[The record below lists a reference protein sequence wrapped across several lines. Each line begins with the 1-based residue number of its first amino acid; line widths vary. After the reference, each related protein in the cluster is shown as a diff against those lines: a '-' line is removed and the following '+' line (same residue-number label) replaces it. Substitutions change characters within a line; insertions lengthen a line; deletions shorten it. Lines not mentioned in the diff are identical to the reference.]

1 MRHILLAYHKGNIN
15 SKSSNRRVA
24 RLLLAL
30 MLLLPVLAL
39 RYEDTHAS
47 PPQQANSKLVLAFY
61 YMWFSPEN
69 FKSGQMSDTPVTPY
83 NSSDPAVIERQ
94 VREAK
99 GAGIDGFIAAWTG
112 TGTDTDKNF
121 AKLLDT
127 AAAQGFKAAIHFET
141 HTVANGGDVAGQIPA
156 AIAKYGN
163 HPAYLRWNNKPV
175 IFFWSPQTVGNA
187 KAWSDLR
194 KRVDPNNSQM
204 WSVDTT
210 EVSYLDAFD
219 SIHLFSAGKWTASTD
234 TSRIA
239 AEWRGKVDTYNKS
252 HGTSRLWAAGVIPGW
267 DESRVQPPRNP
278 AKVFPRRDG
287 AEYEA
292 NWRGATASK
301 PDLITITSFN
311 EWYEGTQ
318 IEPSV
323 SAGAKYLDITRKQTN
338 LWKNGP
344 DPCEGGTFFKETN
357 LSICK
362 PMESYWNKFGGL
374 AQFGYPISPARQEK
388 SSIDGKTYTVQY
400 FERALFE
407 LHLENAGTPYEVQLA
422 LLGRTFHK
430 VDPPAAQIN
439 DGRHQYFKET
449 GHNVLP
455 EFAHYW
461 QAHGGLFVNGFPISE
476 PLQERAADGK
486 TYTVQY
492 FERARF
498 ELHQENA
505 PPYDVLLGHLGRQAL
520 KP

>member
-1 MRHILLAYHKGNIN
+1 MRRISLAYGNFAICG
-15 SKSSNRRVA
+15 KI
-24 RLLLAL
+24 RLVLAL
-30 MLLLPVLAL
+30 LLLLPVLAVRGDPAL
-39 RYEDTHAS
+39 AS
-47 PPQQANSKLVLAFY
+47 PPEQASSKLVLAFY
-61 YMWFSPEN
+61 YMWFSAEN

-83 NSSDPAVIERQ
+83 DSSDAAVMERQ

-112 TGTDTDKNF
+112 TGTETDKNL
-121 AKLLDT
+121 AKLLDI
-127 AAAQGFKAAIHFET
+127 AAAQAFKVAIHFET
-141 HTVANGGDVAGQIPA
+141 SSIAGGDVAGQIQA

-163 HPAYLRWNNKPV
+163 HPAYLRWNNKPT

-194 KRVDPNNSQM
+194 KRVDPGNSQM

-210 EVSYLDAFD
+210 DASYLAAFD
-219 SIHLFSAGKWTASTD
+219 SLHLFSAGKWTASTN
-234 TSRIA
+234 TATVNSQ
-239 AEWRGKVDTYNKS
+239 WRGNVDAYNKAN
-252 HGTSRLWAAGVIPGW
+252 GTGRLWAAGVIPGW

-292 NWRGATASK
+292 NWQGAIASK

-318 IEPSV
+318 IEPGV
-323 SAGAKYLDITRKQTN
+323 GTGTKYLDLTRKYTG

-344 DPCEGGTFFKETN
+344 DPCGGGAFFKETGF
-357 LSICK
+357 SICK
-362 PMESYWNKFGGL
+362 PMQGYWEKYGGL
-374 AQFGYPISPARQEK
+374 AQFGFPISAPRLEK
-388 SSIDGKTYTVQY
+388 SSIDGKSYTTQY
-400 FERALFE
+400 FERAVFE
-407 LHLENAGTPYEVQLA
+407 LHPENAGTPYEVQLA
-422 LLGRTFHK
+422 LLGRRFHA
-430 VDPPAAQIN
+430 VDPPVAQLN
-439 DGRHQYFKET
+439 APGYQYFKET

-455 EFAHYW
+455 EFARYW

-476 PLQERAADGK
+476 PIQERAADGK

-498 ELHQENA
+498 EIHPENKA
-505 PPYDVLLGHLGRQAL
+505 PFDVLLGLLGRQAL
-520 KP
+520 QP